1 MWKIFKNI
9 CIELVCSILL
19 IVLAYYSFMLC
30 LDLYDSSATTTS
42 YNGIISANGYIANPI
57 LAILSMTLLLIS
69 RVIIC
74 IVFRIITNF
83 FKINKKLNAI
93 ILEILNF
100 LFGVYIFLLF
110 FWNNYEFSNVILS
123 FATKALW
130 FVIFFLPILEPFLY
144 NKIEKY
150 YLKLKSNK

>member
-9 CIELVCSILL
+9 CIELVCSVLL
-19 IVLAYYSFMLC
+19 IVIASYSFMIC
-30 LDLYDSSATTTS
+30 LDLYERSATTTS
-42 YNGIISANGYIANPI
+42 YNGIISANGYISNPI
-57 LAILSMTLLLIS
+57 LAILSMILLLIS

-74 IVFRIITNF
+74 IVFRVTTNF
-83 FKINKKLNAI
+83 FKINKKSNAI

-100 LFGVYIFLLF
+100 LFGGYIFLLF
-110 FWNNYEFSNVILS
+110 FWDNYEFSNVILS
-123 FATKALW
+123 FATKVLW

>member
-42 YNGIISANGYIANPI
+42 YSGIISANGYIANPI

-123 FATKALW
+123 FATKVLW